1 MDCGHGLSLAG
12 VLQHAQHT
20 ISLQEEQE
28 YNVMYKGE
36 NNSLVTLASGV
47 SLLNGSS
54 LHLWLGCSNK
64 MCS

>member
-36 NNSLVTLASGV
+36 NNSLGPLASGV

-54 LHLWLGCSNK
+54 LHL
-64 MCS
+64 

>member
-1 MDCGHGLSLAG
+1 MDCGHRLSLAG

-36 NNSLVTLASGV
+36 NNTLVTLASGV
-47 SLLNGSS
+47 SLLNGPS
-54 LHLWLGCSNK
+54 LHL
-64 MCS
+64 